1 MVKHVTMSTV
11 LVQMDAMRDLKEI
24 FAKQIVVLLNTDEI
38 VRADAA
44 IIVTTT
50 KFVILTSDA
59 VADALTV
66 IKMQNV
72 IKNAIVEPME
82 RTVRTHVGNALML

>member
-1 MVKHVTMSTV
+1 M
-11 LVQMDAMRDLKEI
+11 
-24 FAKQIVVLLNTDEI
+24 NTDEI
-38 VRADAA
+38 VRADVA

-72 IKNAIVEPME
+72 MKVSYLMHRFVVEKKKGKQLYK
-82 RTVRTHVGNALML
+82 RNHGNN